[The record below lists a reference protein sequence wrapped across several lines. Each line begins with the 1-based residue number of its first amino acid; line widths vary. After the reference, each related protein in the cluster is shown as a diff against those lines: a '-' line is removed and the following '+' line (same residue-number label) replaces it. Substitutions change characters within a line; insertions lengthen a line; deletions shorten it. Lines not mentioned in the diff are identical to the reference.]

1 MPAQLTHS
9 PDALARNVRARV
21 SWLLGTRA
29 EGECPKALAPQ
40 RQCALYASSHR

>member
-9 PDALARNVRARV
+9 PDTPARNVRARI

-29 EGECPKALAPQ
+29 KGECPKALAPQ
-40 RQCALYASSHR
+40 RRPVL

>member
-9 PDALARNVRARV
+9 PDTLVRNVCARI

-29 EGECPKALAPQ
+29 KGECPKALAPQ
-40 RQCALYASSHR
+40 HRPAL